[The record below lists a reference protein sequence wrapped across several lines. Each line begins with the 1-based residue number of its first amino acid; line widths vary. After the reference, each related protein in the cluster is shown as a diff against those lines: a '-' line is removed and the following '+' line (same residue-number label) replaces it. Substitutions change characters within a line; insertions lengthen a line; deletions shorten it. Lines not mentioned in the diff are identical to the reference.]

1 MAVPGLG
8 RLPDLLVTRKGVEV
22 VGSDEGN
29 GMYIGRF
36 PYGRYARAPQPD
48 LTVEDLWRVYVLV
61 PREDGHGDEN
71 IPVVK
76 MTDRQFRE
84 WIVAKAALHG
94 VPLIPPLGR
103 IGLETR
109 VRLLNYLIHQGVRI
123 YLVPKPEA

>member
-1 MAVPGLG
+1 MIEGVDAVGTDG
-8 RLPDLLVTRKGVEV
+8 
-22 VGSDEGN
+22 GN

-48 LTVEDLWRVYVLV
+48 LTVEDLRRVYVLV
-61 PREDGHGDEN
+61 PREDGRGDEN
-71 IPVVK
+71 ITVAE

-109 VRLLNYLIHQGVRI
+109 VHLLNYLIHQGVRI